1 MPLVAASSEVFSSQ
15 AFYSQPPKGGGY
27 ALAGQGYMLAGEGI
41 GKSKIRQ
48 TVKTVKKIAPKAA
61 RAGLRLAEQFG
72 NEKTQKRAS
81 DLRLAGKIVQ
91 GSGPCPPLPGSKL
104 KALLAKAKKK
114 M

>member
-15 AFYSQPPKGGGY
+15 AFYSQPGGGGY

-41 GKSKIRQ
+41 GKSKVRKA
-48 TVKTVKKIAPKAA
+48 VKTVKKVGPKVA
-61 RAGLRLAEQFG
+61 RSALALAEQFG
-72 NEKTQKRAS
+72 NEKTQKRAA
-81 DLRLAGKIVQ
+81 DLRLASQIVQ
-91 GSGPCPPLPGSKL
+91 GSGCPPLPGAKL